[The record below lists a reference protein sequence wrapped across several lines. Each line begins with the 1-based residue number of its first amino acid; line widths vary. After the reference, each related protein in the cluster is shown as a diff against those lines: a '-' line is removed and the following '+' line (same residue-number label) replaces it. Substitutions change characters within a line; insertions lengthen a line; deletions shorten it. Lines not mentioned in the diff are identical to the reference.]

1 MTGKVTEGR
10 AIVLGPRLWIVE
22 ILVGLRPEGLLD
34 EIEITSPIYRIRSYM
49 DIIGRFF

>member
-22 ILVGLRPEGLLD
+22 ILVGLRLLD
-34 EIEITSPIYRIRSYM
+34 EIEIRS
-49 DIIGRFF
+49 